1 MYDILKSFLPYL
13 FLELGRYIIARSF
26 GSPCIGQ
33 YPINA
38 LILFSVRKIGLDSF
52 WILSFSHHWPSW
64 YLQSTCPFP
73 GEAFPLWDSHHRRR
87 RSGLQM
93 SRQIIQH
100 RRSRNPN
107 SGRKSYTYWMWQ
119 LRREIGEAVWNVRR
133 AFEYLRGWYL
143 WLLIC
148 ITKARPFI
156 QWNSYMIDPLF
167 MCVTGEVYH
176 IHT

>member
-73 GEAFPLWDSHHRRR
+73 GEAFPLWDSHHWGRW
-87 RSGLQM
+87 SGQQM
-93 SRQIIQH
+93 SGKIIQH
-100 RRSRNPN
+100 RRSGNPN
-107 SGRKSYTYWMWQ
+107 SGRKSHTHWMSQ
-119 LRREIGEAVWNVRR
+119 HRGEISEAGRNVRR
-133 AFEYLRGWYL
+133 AFEYLRGWNL

-148 ITKARPFI
+148 ISRARPFI
-156 QWNSYMIDPLF
+156 QWSLYMIDSSF

-176 IHT
+176 IHK